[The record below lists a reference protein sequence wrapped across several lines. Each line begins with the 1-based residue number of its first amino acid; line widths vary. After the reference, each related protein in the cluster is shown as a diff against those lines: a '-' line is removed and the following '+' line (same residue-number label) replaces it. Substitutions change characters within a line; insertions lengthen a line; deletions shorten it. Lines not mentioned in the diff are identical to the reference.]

1 MSEIIK
7 KQQFFIASQD
17 AKAIGKTGMYDKL
30 DKSMVEFFN
39 EICKAVL
46 NGEDDIFA
54 IQWAISKLDE
64 EECDA
69 VKTGQEKHR
78 QEH

>member
-1 MSEIIK
+1 MSEFIK
-7 KQQFFIASQD
+7 KHQFLIASKD
-17 AKAIGKTGMYDKL
+17 AKAIGKKGVYEKL
-30 DKSMVEFFN
+30 DKTMVDFFN

-64 EECDA
+64 GEKNA
-69 VKTGQEKHR
+69 VKEGRETGY
-78 QEH
+78 

>member
-1 MSEIIK
+1 MSEFIK
-7 KQQFFIASQD
+7 KHQFLIASKD
-17 AKAIGKTGMYDKL
+17 AKAIGKTGMIEKL

-54 IQWAISKLDE
+54 IQWAISKLDA
-64 EECDA
+64 D
-69 VKTGQEKHR
+69 EKKEVVPYVVEIH
-78 QEH
+78 